1 MKLTKH
7 TLSTW
12 AKSPGMPKRTI
23 TGKQWLCSSIQACSW
38 ILMKNRKNI
47 IDTLASRNQFIFRI
61 LTSDFDN
68 INSSLI
74 VNSTGLEKQSFLMF
88 YANWSKIFPPL
99 PVLIP
104 LVNCQL
110 VRRDLSKSCW
120 SRPLKRYCKFSLV
133 VNCYNFVKKGKYT
146 KCLGA
151 SSTTSAGWSVP
162 MLAKQAPLQLIYFC
176 ILSTKKD
183 SRKTSYIKNIKQ
195 NETCITSDSKLC
207 SLPVT
212 ISQGKMKPGHHF
224 YVSIALTEK
233 KMKNSLFTIE

>member
-1 MKLTKH
+1 
-7 TLSTW
+7 
-12 AKSPGMPKRTI
+12 
-23 TGKQWLCSSIQACSW
+23 
-38 ILMKNRKNI
+38 
-47 IDTLASRNQFIFRI
+47 
-61 LTSDFDN
+61 
-68 INSSLI
+68 
-74 VNSTGLEKQSFLMF
+74 MF

-110 VRRDLSKSCW
+110 VRRDLSKRCW

-183 SRKTSYIKNIKQ
+183 SRKNILYKIHKAKWDLHHIGVQ
-195 NETCITSDSKLC
+195 IVLSTSDNLPREDETRASFLC
-207 SLPVT
+207 VHS
-212 ISQGKMKPGHHF
+212 IDGKN
-224 YVSIALTEK
+224 
-233 KMKNSLFTIE
+233 MKNSLFTIE